1 MNTDTGEVKHVP
13 KDEKLKPPWVEI
25 KEPNPHCVR
34 CKGIGSV
41 LNGSRKQRRHNL
53 IPMHYIPC
61 PDCSGRVNK

>member
-1 MNTDTGEVKHVP
+1 MNTDTGEVKRVP

-25 KEPNPHCVR
+25 KEPNPHCPR
-34 CKGIGSV
+34 CKGLGSV
-41 LNGSRKQRRHNL
+41 LGGNRKQRRHNL